1 MFKDYVLGRSHEVIN
16 PYLFNILENRNKGS
30 GQSCDESRLRRKALF
45 DCVRECLDLRFRQ
58 YVGGGFKMWEKG
70 VGVLGRKEQLAK
82 EVVKEISDWRGM
94 GDCMV
99 DELVDKD
106 MSCWY
111 GRWMD
116 FDVDA
121 FTIGVEVE
129 TQILDSL
136 VEEVLADIVL
146 P

>member
-1 MFKDYVLGRSHEVIN
+1 
-16 PYLFNILENRNKGS
+16 
-30 GQSCDESRLRRKALF
+30 
-45 DCVRECLDLRFRQ
+45 
-58 YVGGGFKMWEKG
+58 MWEKG

-116 FDVDA
+116 FDIDA